1 MSNWNDDQ
9 NKVKTKEKLLELL
22 NGYKGILTKT
32 ILDYLKSLIELE
44 FSVIREYISDSDRK
58 ALAELDLYKQ
68 VAIYNIYNGVQKLI
82 NQQKGEFIIYGNNK
96 VKHLIISTR
105 LNDRDIKLFDFDYKE
120 LHSDGWNIP
129 KVPSGFKTLKIGDI
143 SLFQSIENKELREAE
158 LDRVMKILQILYDKR
173 NPYSSSRGLI
183 GGPGADWLFEHEM
196 EIEKYEKLFNK
207 LDSKKELNDEDKKE
221 IEITNQIH
229 DLLLEEFGLTNES
242 FVDENN
248 QTFANLSK
256 DKTNL
261 KKTLVKKMPNLTITN
276 NISYI

>member
-9 NKVKTKEKLLELL
+9 NKVKTKEELLELL
-22 NGYKGILTKT
+22 NGYKGILTKN

-120 LHSDGWNIP
+120 LHSDGWNISS
-129 KVPSGFKTLKIGDI
+129 VPSGFKTLKIGDV
-143 SLFQSIENKELREAE
+143 SLFQTIENKELREAE

-173 NPYSSSRGLI
+173 NPYSSSNSVI
-183 GGPGADWLFEHEM
+183 GGPGATWLFEHEM

-248 QTFANLSK
+248 QTFANLGK